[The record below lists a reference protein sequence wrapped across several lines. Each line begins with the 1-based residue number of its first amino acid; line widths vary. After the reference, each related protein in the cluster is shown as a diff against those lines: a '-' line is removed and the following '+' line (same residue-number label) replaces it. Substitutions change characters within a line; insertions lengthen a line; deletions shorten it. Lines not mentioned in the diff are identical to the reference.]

1 VKYKAKANCIV
12 GAFITCNKNNQV
24 KENEMGKEFKTRG
37 GSA

>member
-1 VKYKAKANCIV
+1 VKYEAKANCRV

-24 KENEMGKEFKTRG
+24 KENEMGKNLRRG